1 MSPWQINSVVL
12 PTQNLK
18 HMGTIAFWPFK
29 AYRLPPDTQLALILN
44 LFLGDQKRSHELA
57 QEEEDFQDGHHQQK
71 I

>member
-1 MSPWQINSVVL
+1 
-12 PTQNLK
+12 
-18 HMGTIAFWPFK
+18 MGTIAFWPFK